1 MPVPRRRRD
10 RGGAV
15 GALTGAR
22 VTALN
27 DQHAFVELP
36 ADVELAVGDLVGLG
50 VSHPCT
56 TVDRWP
62 YLVEVD
68 AEHRVTGVLPTYF

>member
-1 MPVPRRRRD
+1 
-10 RGGAV
+10 
-15 GALTGAR
+15 
-22 VTALN
+22 
-27 DQHAFVELP
+27 
-36 ADVELAVGDLVGLG
+36 